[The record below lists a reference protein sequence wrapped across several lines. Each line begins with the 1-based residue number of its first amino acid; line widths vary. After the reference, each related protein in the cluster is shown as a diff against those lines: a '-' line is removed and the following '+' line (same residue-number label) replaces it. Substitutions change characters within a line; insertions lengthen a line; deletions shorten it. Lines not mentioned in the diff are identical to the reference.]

1 MHGPRVPV
9 ATYRLQ
15 FHRGFR
21 FGDAR
26 ALVPYLDALG
36 VSDLYASPLLA
47 ARRGSTHGY
56 DVTDPTRLNPELG
69 TEEDFASLTGALRA
83 RGMGLLLDLVPNLR
97 ARGMG
102 LLLDL
107 VPNHMA
113 ASEENPWWRDVLAHG
128 RASPFAPFFD
138 IDWHPPDGSPAN
150 KVLLPILGGPYR
162 SVLENGELTVGLE
175 EQGFCLRYHDR
186 RLPLAPRS
194 WGRILAHRLED
205 LEAALG
211 ALHPAVRGVRDLLAA
226 LERLPAAGSPGA
238 GAERGG
244 EWGRPALARRLWNLY
259 RGHAEIRAFLDET
272 LGILGGKRGD
282 REGLALLDRLLREQA
297 YRLCFWREGN
307 EAINYRRFF
316 AVSDLVGLRV
326 EEPAVFEATH
336 ALPFRLVGEKQVT
349 GFRVDHVDGLL
360 DPLGYLRRLQEQCL
374 PAGAGGGPEGLYV
387 VVEKILCGDE
397 A

>member
-56 DVTDPTRLNPELG
+56 DVADPTRLNPELG

-83 RGMGLLLDLVPNLR
+83 RGMGLLLDLVPN
-97 ARGMG
+97 
-102 LLLDL
+102 
-107 VPNHMA
+107 HMA

-128 RASPFAPFFD
+128 PASPFASYFD
-138 IDWHPPDGSPAN
+138 IEWDPPDGSLEKA
-150 KVLLPILGGPYR
+150 VLLPILGGSYET
-162 SVLENGELTVGLE
+162 VLENGELTVCLE

-211 ALHPAVRGVRDLLAA
+211 ALHPAARGVRDLLAA

-297 YRLCFWREGN
+297 YRLCFW
-307 EAINYRRFF
+307 
-316 AVSDLVGLRV
+316 
-326 EEPAVFEATH
+326 
-336 ALPFRLVGEKQVT
+336 Q
-349 GFRVDHVDGLL
+349 
-360 DPLGYLRRLQEQCL
+360 
-374 PAGAGGGPEGLYV
+374 
-387 VVEKILCGDE
+387 
-397 A
+397 